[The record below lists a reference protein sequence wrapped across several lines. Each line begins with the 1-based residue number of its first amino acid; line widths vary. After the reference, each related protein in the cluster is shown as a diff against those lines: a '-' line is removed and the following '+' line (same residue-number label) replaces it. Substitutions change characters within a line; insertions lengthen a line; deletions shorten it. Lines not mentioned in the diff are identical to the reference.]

1 MESPPVELEECPFRK
16 QLIGELEEA
25 HRWLAELNDQDVK
38 RMIQGDLAGSA
49 SLVGQLT
56 AARERRGR
64 ALEAIREHIA
74 LHGC

>member
-1 MESPPVELEECPFRK
+1 MGSPSGQPEECPLRK
-16 QLIGELEEA
+16 RLIVELEEA
-25 HRWLAELNDQDVK
+25 HTWLAELNDQDVK

-49 SLVGQLT
+49 SLAGQLT
-56 AARERRGR
+56 EARERRGR

>member
-1 MESPPVELEECPFRK
+1 MGNPPVGPKECPLRK
-16 QLIGELEEA
+16 QLIIELEEA
-25 HRWLAELNDQDVK
+25 HALLAALNDQDVK
-38 RMIQGDLAGSA
+38 RIIQGDLPGSA

-56 AARERRGR
+56 EARERRGR

>member
-1 MESPPVELEECPFRK
+1 MGGTPVQPEECPLKK
-16 QLIGELEEA
+16 QLILELEEA
-25 HRWLAELNDQDVK
+25 HTLLAELNDQDVK

-49 SLVGQLT
+49 ALADQLT
-56 AARERRGR
+56 EARERRGL